1 MNCEEISA
9 EDMNELTSF
18 LLCSSSLSHSNSFT
32 SLSAISDIDDD
43 IQQELNHQVMMSP
56 HPVLTKTL
64 KTSRKVE
71 KHEGAET
78 VVQRR
83 R

>member
-18 LLCSSSLSHSNSFT
+18 LLCSNSLSRSNSFT
-32 SLSAISDIDDD
+32 SLSAITDIDDD
-43 IQQELNHQVMMSP
+43 IQQELNQVMMSP
-56 HPVLTKTL
+56 HPILTKTL
-64 KTSRKVE
+64 KTSRKAE